1 VEKDNIPILLVE
13 DNPADVAIIQRSLQK
28 SGLPNPV
35 HVVRDGQEA
44 VDFLHRRYVRP
55 GVLILDIHLPKV
67 GGMEVLKEA
76 KRVDPET
83 VVIMLTA
90 RASLRTAVA
99 SLRRE
104 GAFDYLQKSKEEL
117 PQLVDAVRLGVERRA
132 LRLQTRWIIESE
144 GERRIIDTVKLQE
157 VFDLSEREI
166 DVVKC
171 LCRGDSNKEIAERL
185 FISELTVKG
194 HLKSIYQ
201 KAAVHNRATLVA
213 KVMASAFVQSDAST
227 HGQTAPPSV
236 SPS

>member
-13 DNPADVAIIQRSLQK
+13 DNPADVAIIQRSIQK
-28 SGLPNPV
+28 SGLPNPI
-35 HVVRDGQEA
+35 HVARDGQEA
-44 VDFLHRRYVRP
+44 VDFLHRRFVRP

-132 LRLQTRWIIESE
+132 MRLQTRWTIESD
-144 GERRIIDTVKLQE
+144 GKRRVIDTVRLQE

-171 LCRGDSNKEIAERL
+171 LCRGDSNKEVAERL

-213 KVMASAFVQSDAST
+213 KVMASAFVQGDEST
-227 HGQTAPPSV
+227 HHQIASPPFSR
-236 SPS
+236 S